1 LFFLPD
7 ARSDVISRKQFA
19 EEAIAS
25 VANTLGVEKFDTLIL
40 SLPGIVL
47 EKDEEDYHSK
57 EFPVP
62 AEAQKSWVETW
73 KVIDFRF
80 HD

>member
-1 LFFLPD
+1 MSSHL
-7 ARSDVISRKQFA
+7 RSNCSSFQVFSKRDVTSRTRFA

-25 VANTLGVEKFDTLIL
+25 VANNLGVDKFDTLIL

-47 EKDEEDYHSK
+47 EKDKEDYHSK

-62 AEAQKSWVETW
+62 AEAQKS
-73 KVIDFRF
+73 
-80 HD
+80 

>member
-1 LFFLPD
+1 
-7 ARSDVISRKQFA
+7 
-19 EEAIAS
+19 

-47 EKDEEDYHSK
+47 EKDEEDYHSEK
-57 EFPVP
+57 FPVP
-62 AEAQKSWVETW
+62 AEAQKSWVDTW
-73 KVIDFRF
+73 KVVKFPS